1 MPYILFKKYFWKLLI
16 GAILIDLSLK
26 GIPLGI
32 KDLFCTSD
40 MPTTAGS
47 KILSNFQPTYDSF
60 VTNKLLNKGS
70 KHKAFD
76 QAALPAP
83 GKVKSKSLAEYP
95 KTLEKIAKQI
105 KADHGITLNVKRTKM
120 FNEPSAANRP
130 YQIVNNEGELIASF
144 KTKANRDYILDKKNA
159 GHSQRGTVDF
169 QQRFEAKDITA
180 GPKSD
185 KEAFWAYTLEIPEN
199 AAKQLLKKKMR
210 SYRIGGLVAIQPK
223 REYFAPIF

>member
-1 MPYILFKKYFWKLLI
+1 
-16 GAILIDLSLK
+16 
-26 GIPLGI
+26 
-32 KDLFCTSD
+32 
-40 MPTTAGS
+40 
-47 KILSNFQPTYDSF
+47 
-60 VTNKLLNKGS
+60 
-70 KHKAFD
+70 
-76 QAALPAP
+76 
-83 GKVKSKSLAEYP
+83 
-95 KTLEKIAKQI
+95 
-105 KADHGITLNVKRTKM
+105 M
-120 FNEPSAANRP
+120 FNEPSAVNRP
-130 YQIVNNEGELIASF
+130 YQIVDNEGELIASF